1 MIRPSDIGWGKYKK
15 WEGPLYHGGTKFV
28 LPSKPTDEEK
38 TIAVITATEGGS
50 YSAINMYDSCILSSG
65 LIQWCEAHY
74 LVSSML
80 GAVAEK
86 DPALLAPLDD
96 ALRASSASFKKRSDG
111 KWRFFFADK
120 RGEVNSAVK
129 QQSLFL
135 GGSNGFLGSWN
146 EESTLHAKTWAAG
159 VASVWENQ
167 TAQRIQTSHTVSRLG
182 IFYTQDAKSI
192 LFGPGSPKD
201 EGLAGAVRAAFIS
214 FAANLPAVA
223 SEQLRLTVSQTN
235 AAPWSEAWVVDILRN
250 MTFGPKIAIYPG
262 RYEKIRPVI
271 EKLYG
276 VDLPDFAQDLSQW
289 HADVETNPVPG
300 TMPDFL
306 DIKEVQEE
314 LIAEGYDLG
323 PRGAD
328 GAYGAKTKQ
337 AVRDFQASHGLG
349 ADGVV
354 GPNTRRAL
362 MDAYIK
368 RTSDAD

>member
-1 MIRPSDIGWGKYKK
+1 
-15 WEGPLYHGGTKFV
+15 
-28 LPSKPTDEEK
+28 
-38 TIAVITATEGGS
+38 
-50 YSAINMYDSCILSSG
+50 
-65 LIQWCEAHY
+65 
-74 LVSSML
+74 ML

-86 DPALLAPLDD
+86 DPGLLAPLDD
-96 ALRASSASFKKRSDG
+96 ALRASSALFKKRSDG

-135 GGSNGFLGSWN
+135 GGSSGLLGSWN
-146 EESTLHAKTWAAG
+146 EESTLHAKMWAAG
-159 VASVWENQ
+159 VASVWEDQ

-182 IFYTQDAKSI
+182 VFYTQDAKSI

-223 SEQLRLTVSQTN
+223 SEQLRLAVSQTN

-276 VDLPDFAQDLSQW
+276 VDLPDFAQDLAEW
-289 HADVETNPVPG
+289 HADTETNPVPG
-300 TMPDFL
+300 MTPDFL
-306 DIKEVQEE
+306 EVKEVQEE
-314 LIAEGYDLG
+314 LIAEGHDLG
-323 PRGAD
+323 PKGAD
-328 GAYGAKTKQ
+328 GSYGPKTKQ
-337 AVRDFQASHGLG
+337 AVRDFQEAHGLA
-349 ADGVV
+349 ADGIL
-354 GPNTRRAL
+354 GPNTRKAL
-362 MDAYIK
+362 VLEYAK
-368 RTSDAD
+368 RTA